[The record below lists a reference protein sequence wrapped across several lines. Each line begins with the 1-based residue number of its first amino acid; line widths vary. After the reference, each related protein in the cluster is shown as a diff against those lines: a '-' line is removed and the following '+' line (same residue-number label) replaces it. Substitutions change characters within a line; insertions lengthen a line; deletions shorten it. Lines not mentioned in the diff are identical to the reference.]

1 MYSKAYRR
9 WHHVKDK
16 TLKKKRQNL
25 RNPVILARLSALC
38 EEFEHGL
45 HKSAE
50 NDQKLQVFNE
60 FHLSFFNNFDA
71 AESLWRQ
78 FEKDAACFIYQR
90 FSFCRSWYT
99 SVGKR
104 ANKTPHIVAIQDLT
118 GETVMLVPLC
128 LEKTR
133 FGTVVSF
140 AGDGMA
146 DYLAPLVQDD
156 FAQNITKAEFQKLWN
171 SILATID
178 GTIDMVWL
186 DRQPIS
192 IAGVRNP
199 VSLLSS
205 FDFVSSSHA
214 LKFPRAA
221 NWSQCARI
229 LRSGQTTKKIARRF
243 AKLAG
248 QGEIELVEI
257 TGAKARQDHIHKLLV
272 LKVENLNQSGILHR
286 MDKPDV
292 ARFYGALVGEETM
305 QDDLCQFEL
314 RCGGK
319 MIASVLGFVHHGT
332 FYYQISAFNKKDFGR
347 YSPGLL
353 LQYQLLEWSFSRGL
367 ERFDMTVGDEVYKGD
382 WSNETTTMVTVAQVF
397 STAGRLNYTYR
408 RAMLWTT
415 SKIKK
420 SPRLRKL
427 VMRVMKKADNIVT
440 MPRFELHGM
449 ARFQKNLKE
458 HSQGH

>member
-1 MYSKAYRR
+1 MYSKAFRR

-16 TLKKKRQNL
+16 TLKKKRRNL

-38 EEFEHGL
+38 EEFEHEYQ
-45 HKSAE
+45 KSAE
-50 NDQKLQVFNE
+50 KNQISNVFNE
-60 FHLSFFNNFDA
+60 LYLKTFNNFDA
-71 AESLWRQ
+71 AESLWKQ

-90 FSFCRSWYT
+90 FSFCRTWYA
-99 SVGKR
+99 SVGKK
-104 ANKTPHIVAIQDLT
+104 ANKTLHIVAVQDLT

-156 FAQNITKAEFQKLWN
+156 FAKNITKAKFQKLWD

-178 GTIDMVWL
+178 GNIDMVWL

-192 IAGVRNP
+192 IAGIRNP
-199 VSLLSS
+199 FSLLNS
-205 FDFVSSSHA
+205 FDFISSSHA

-221 NWSQCARI
+221 SWSQCARI

-257 TGAKARQDHIHKLLV
+257 TGTRARQDHIQRLLT
-272 LKVENLNQSGILHR
+272 LKVANLNQSGILHR
-286 MDKPDV
+286 MDKADV
-292 ARFYGALVGEETM
+292 GRFYNALVGEETM
-305 QDDLCQFEL
+305 LNGLCQFEL

-332 FYYQISAFNKKDFGR
+332 FYYQISAFNKKEFGQ

-353 LQYQLLEWSFSRGL
+353 LQYQLLEWSFSRDL
-367 ERFDMTVGDEVYKGD
+367 ERFDMTVGDEVYKQD
-382 WSNETTTMVTVAQVF
+382 WSNETTAMMTVAQVF
-397 STAGRLNYTYR
+397 STAGQFNYIQR

-415 SKIKK
+415 TIIKN
-420 SPRLRKL
+420 SPPLRKL
-427 VMRVMKKADNIVT
+427 AMRLMKPSAKLSPHRVLNYTAWRAYKKPTGQLLD
-440 MPRFELHGM
+440 H
-449 ARFQKNLKE
+449 
-458 HSQGH
+458 